1 MDDFYNKFDS
11 INVCTLA
18 NDNVNELCKI
28 IGGVRTDRSCKWSAI
43 STYGH
48 WDSKCGM
55 EVDDMTG
62 YRFFCSKSYFFYMKT

>member
-62 YRFFCSKSYFFYMKT
+62 YRFFL